1 MKIAGSVVLGVVGG
15 ALAGFALSEIVA
27 LLGLLLV
34 ERPVGLRYLPV
45 ALAVAGGL
53 AAAAVTSRRRRDRE
67 ATR

>member
-1 MKIAGSVVLGVVGG
+1 MKIAGAVVLGVVGG
-15 ALAGFALSEIVA
+15 VLAGFALSEIVA
-27 LLGLLLV
+27 LLGLLV

-53 AAAAVTSRRRRDRE
+53 AAAVTSRRRRDRE

>member
-1 MKIAGSVVLGVVGG
+1 MKIAGTVVLGVVGG
-15 ALAGFALSEIVA
+15 GLAGFALREIVA

-53 AAAAVTSRRRRDRE
+53 AAAVTSRRRRDRE